1 MKSDADIKSIDD
13 IDKKVFF
20 YYFVGMLQSSWNA
33 NLTLNFPI
41 LGSPN
46 TINYQYIAEKIR
58 CKEFCWCAVLEE

>member
-1 MKSDADIKSIDD
+1 MKSDAVIKSIDD

-46 TINYQYIAEKIR
+46 TINY
-58 CKEFCWCAVLEE
+58 